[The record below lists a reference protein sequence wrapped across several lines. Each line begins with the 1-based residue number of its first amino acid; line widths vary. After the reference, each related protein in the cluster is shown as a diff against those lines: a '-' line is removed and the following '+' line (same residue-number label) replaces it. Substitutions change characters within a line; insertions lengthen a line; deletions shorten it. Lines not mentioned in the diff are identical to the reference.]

1 MMMMMMKK
9 EEHLFYNNSLSSRRT
24 FCHPPLP
31 LHLSNSRLD
40 GESTWSSSYSI
51 ICLCFLA
58 GHNSTQHRER
68 MKVDGWMDG
77 SFSIRIIYKQLIV
90 AHNRIVRLSTVHC
103 LCHSVCSSSGSAD
116 WDVATT
122 WWSGKN
128 DELLMDWMD
137 VVSERFLLK
146 EEEDCSDF

>member
-1 MMMMMMKK
+1 MNGGSLNGNAPHTYSWKLAQTQQTEGRQKCRGPQLMMMMMMMTK

-90 AHNRIVRLSTVHC
+90 AHNRIFRLSTVHC

-116 WDVATT
+116 
-122 WWSGKN
+122 
-128 DELLMDWMD
+128 
-137 VVSERFLLK
+137 
-146 EEEDCSDF
+146 

>member
-1 MMMMMMKK
+1 MNRSVWITGRKTGKVRDQRHTRHKVDAAMNEGSLNGNAPHTYSWKLAQTQQTEGRQKCRGPQLMMMMMMMTK

-68 MKVDGWMDG
+68 MKVDGWMDP
-77 SFSIRIIYKQLIV
+77 SPF
-90 AHNRIVRLSTVHC
+90 
-103 LCHSVCSSSGSAD
+103 
-116 WDVATT
+116 
-122 WWSGKN
+122 
-128 DELLMDWMD
+128 E
-137 VVSERFLLK
+137 
-146 EEEDCSDF
+146 